1 MNCVT
6 VKGEDLKTGHEIET
20 RVFVLVGVH
29 LKPVMS
35 VILLQK
41 RRNWDLVW
49 VCIALLLLH
58 P

>member
-6 VKGEDLKTGHEIET
+6 VKGEDLKTGHEIGT

-41 RRNWDLVW
+41 RRNWDLVR